1 MKVHFELD
9 IKVCLYLL
17 GLVLILVVPE
27 FYLLLQNVLF
37 DSGKTS
43 FNHGYLLISLD
54 ILSVVQ
60 KNLKLIRNHPFKTSA
75 CFRGVGVKN
84 L

>member
-9 IKVCLYLL
+9 VKVCMYLL

-37 DSGKTS
+37 DSGKAS
-43 FNHGYLLISLD
+43 FNHGSLLISLD
-54 ILSVVQ
+54 VLSVVE
-60 KNLKLIRNHPFKTSA
+60 KNLKLIR
-75 CFRGVGVKN
+75 CFYFFN
-84 L
+84 